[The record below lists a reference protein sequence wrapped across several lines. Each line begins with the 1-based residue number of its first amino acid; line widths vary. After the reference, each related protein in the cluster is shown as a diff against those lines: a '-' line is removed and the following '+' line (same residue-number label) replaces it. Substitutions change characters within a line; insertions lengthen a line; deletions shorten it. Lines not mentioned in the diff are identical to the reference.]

1 MFPNISLTQ
10 MRCFQAVAELGG
22 FTAAADGLCLS
33 QSAVSQAVAALE
45 KQIGARLLVRGRD
58 RVTLTVAGEAA
69 LAETRLALAAVER
82 LAHCG
87 QGARVLTGS
96 VRLGVVQS
104 AAIQLLPG
112 WVRQLRA
119 AHPRVTVTL
128 YEGTDPEVTGWLLAG
143 VVDLGI
149 TSRLHP
155 DLTARPIFEDEYL
168 VVLPPDHPFVD
179 RPVLD
184 LAMLTGER
192 MLLSGGGCETLIQ
205 ELLVAAD
212 SRPEIVAMVR
222 DNATLVS
229 MVRAGLGLTIMP
241 ELAVASDCAGVVC
254 RGLRPALPRR
264 LHLLSRSDA
273 ELGPVAV
280 ALLQIIQGAAPMQQA
295 AE

>member
-1 MFPNISLTQ
+1 MFPNIRLTQ
-10 MRCFQAVAELGG
+10 VRCFQAVADLGG
-22 FTAAADGLCLS
+22 FTAAAEALCLS

-45 KQIGARLLVRGRD
+45 KQIGARLLVRGRE
-58 RVTLTVAGEAA
+58 RVTLTAAGEAA
-69 LAETRLALAAVER
+69 LAEARLMLAAVER
-82 LAHCG
+82 LAQCG
-87 QGARVLTGS
+87 QGVRVLTGS

-112 WVRQLRA
+112 WVRELRA

-155 DLTARPIFEDEYL
+155 DLTAEPIFEDEYL
-168 VVLPPDHPFVD
+168 VVLPPDHPLVAAG
-179 RPVLD
+179 RLD
-184 LAMLTGER
+184 LASLTGQR

-205 ELLVAAD
+205 ELLVAAN
-212 SRPEIVAMVR
+212 SQPEIVAMVR
-222 DNATLVS
+222 DNATLLS

-241 ELAVASDCAGVVC
+241 ELAVASDRAGIVC
-254 RGLRPALPRR
+254 RGIMPPLRRR
-264 LHLLSRSDA
+264 LHLLCHDPA
-273 ELGPVAV
+273 ELGPVAL
-280 ALLQIIQGAAPMQQA
+280 ALREIITRAAPAQQA

>member
-1 MFPNISLTQ
+1 MYPNISLTQ

-58 RVTLTVAGEAA
+58 RVTLTVAGQAA

-96 VRLGVVQS
+96 VRLVQS

-205 ELLVAAD
+205 ELLGAAD

-222 DNATLVS
+222 DNATLLS

-241 ELAVASDCAGVVC
+241 ELAVASDRAGVVC

-264 LHLLSRSDA
+264 LHLLSRGEA
-273 ELGPVAV
+273 ELGPVAG
-280 ALLQIIQGAAPMQQA
+280 ALLQIIQGAAPMRQA

>member
-10 MRCFQAVAELGG
+10 VRCFQAVADLGG
-22 FTAAADGLCLS
+22 FTAAAEALCLS

-45 KQIGARLLVRGRD
+45 KQIGARLLVRGRE
-58 RVTLTVAGEAA
+58 RVTLTAAGEAA
-69 LAETRLALAAVER
+69 LAEARLMLAAVER
-82 LAHCG
+82 LAQCG
-87 QGARVLTGS
+87 QGVRVLTGS

-143 VVDLGI
+143 MVDLGI

-155 DLTARPIFEDEYL
+155 DLTAEPIFEDEYL
-168 VVLPPDHPFVD
+168 VVLPPDHPFAVAG
-179 RPVLD
+179 RLD
-184 LAMLTGER
+184 LASLTGQR

-212 SRPEIVAMVR
+212 SQPEVVAMVR
-222 DNATLVS
+222 DNATLLS

-241 ELAVASDCAGVVC
+241 ELAVASDRAGVVC
-254 RGLRPALPRR
+254 RGIAPPLRRR
-264 LHLLSRSDA
+264 LHLLSRDPA
-273 ELGPVAV
+273 ELGPAALALRSIIGRAV
-280 ALLQIIQGAAPMQQA
+280 PVQQA

>member
-1 MFPNISLTQ
+1 
-10 MRCFQAVAELGG
+10 
-22 FTAAADGLCLS
+22 
-33 QSAVSQAVAALE
+33 
-45 KQIGARLLVRGRD
+45 
-58 RVTLTVAGEAA
+58 
-69 LAETRLALAAVER
+69 
-82 LAHCG
+82 
-87 QGARVLTGS
+87 
-96 VRLGVVQS
+96 VQS

-241 ELAVASDCAGVVC
+241 ELAVASDRAGVAC

-280 ALLQIIQGAAPMQQA
+280 ALLQIIQGAAPMRQA

>member
-10 MRCFQAVAELGG
+10 VRCFQAVADLGG
-22 FTAAADGLCLS
+22 FTAAADALCLS

-45 KQIGARLLVRGRD
+45 KQIGARLLVRGRE
-58 RVTLTVAGEAA
+58 RVTLTAAGDAA
-69 LAETRLALAAVER
+69 LAEARLMLAAVER
-82 LAHCG
+82 LAQCG
-87 QGARVLTGS
+87 QGVRVLTGS

-143 VVDLGI
+143 MVDLGI

-155 DLTARPIFEDEYL
+155 DLTAEPIFEDEYL
-168 VVLPPDHPFVD
+168 VVLPPDHPLAVAG
-179 RPVLD
+179 RLD
-184 LAMLTGER
+184 LASLTGQR

-212 SRPEIVAMVR
+212 SQPEVVAMVR
-222 DNATLVS
+222 DNATLLS

-241 ELAVASDCAGVVC
+241 ELAVASDRAGVVC
-254 RGLRPALPRR
+254 RGIAPPLRRS
-264 LHLLSRSDA
+264 LHLLSRDPA
-273 ELGPVAV
+273 ELGPAALALRSIIGRAV
-280 ALLQIIQGAAPMQQA
+280 PVQQA

>member
-1 MFPNISLTQ
+1 
-10 MRCFQAVAELGG
+10 
-22 FTAAADGLCLS
+22 
-33 QSAVSQAVAALE
+33 
-45 KQIGARLLVRGRD
+45 
-58 RVTLTVAGEAA
+58 
-69 LAETRLALAAVER
+69 
-82 LAHCG
+82 
-87 QGARVLTGS
+87 
-96 VRLGVVQS
+96 
-104 AAIQLLPG
+104 
-112 WVRQLRA
+112 
-119 AHPRVTVTL
+119 
-128 YEGTDPEVTGWLLAG
+128 

-168 VVLPPDHPFVD
+168 VVLPPDHPLVD

-184 LAMLTGER
+184 LAMLTGVR

-205 ELLVAAD
+205 ELLGAAD

-241 ELAVASDCAGVVC
+241 ELAVASDRAGVVC

-264 LHLLSRSDA
+264 LHLLSRGDA
-273 ELGPVAV
+273 ELGPVAM
-280 ALLQIIQGAAPMQQA
+280 ALMQIIDPAAPIRQA

>member
-10 MRCFQAVAELGG
+10 VRCFHAVADLGG
-22 FTAAADGLCLS
+22 FTAAAETLCLS

-45 KQIGARLLVRGRD
+45 KQVGTRLLLRGRE
-58 RVTLTVAGEAA
+58 RVTLTAAGTAA
-69 LAETRLALAAVER
+69 LAEARLVLAAVER
-82 LAHCG
+82 LAQCG

-155 DLTARPIFEDEYL
+155 DLTAEPIFEDEYL
-168 VVLPPDHPFVD
+168 VVLPPDHPLVAAG
-179 RPVLD
+179 RLD
-184 LAMLTGER
+184 LASLTGQR

-205 ELLVAAD
+205 ELLVAAN
-212 SRPEIVAMVR
+212 SQPEVVAMVR
-222 DNATLVS
+222 DNATLLS

-241 ELAVASDCAGVVC
+241 ELAVASDRTGIVC
-254 RGLRPALPRR
+254 RGIMPPLRRR
-264 LHLLSRSDA
+264 LHLLCHDPA
-273 ELGPVAV
+273 ELGPVAL
-280 ALLQIIQGAAPMQQA
+280 ALREIITRAAPARQA